1 MNKYFKAAGLAT
13 GLILSAAAGAS
24 AATVNLTA
32 GAAGVDVTTVPG
44 QDFVGDLQGVGA
56 NTLFSGPLELI
67 ASGPLRLTFS
77 LVAAESG
84 FNNALLFDGV
94 VHIQENVGNGS
105 VDFATG
111 VLNGQTFSTTI
122 AAGGNF
128 APRLSF
134 DINGDGV
141 ANFFSSDD
149 EFGVFANTSNLNALT
164 RFYLALDDSGAD
176 NDDNHDDI
184 IVRVDVA
191 PIPLPAGGLLLL
203 TALGGMAVLRRRRKA
218 A

>member
-1 MNKYFKAAGLAT
+1 MNKHLKAAGLAT
-13 GLILSAAAGAS
+13 GMILSAAAGAS
-24 AATVNLTA
+24 AATVNLVA
-32 GAAGVDVTTVPG
+32 ADAGVDVTTVPG
-44 QDFVGDLQGVGA
+44 QNFESDLQGVDA
-56 NTLFSGPLELI
+56 NTLFSGPLQLT

-94 VHIQENVGNGS
+94 VRIQENVGNGK

-111 VLNGQTFSTTI
+111 VLNSQTFSTTI
-122 AAGGNF
+122 AAGGDF

-134 DINGDGV
+134 DIDGDGV
-141 ANFFSSDD
+141 AEFGSGND
-149 EFGVFANTSNLNALT
+149 EFGVFADTANLSALT
-164 RFYLALDDSGAD
+164 RFYLALDDSGAN

-203 TALGGMAVLRRRRKA
+203 TALGGVAALRRRRKA

>member
-13 GLILSAAAGAS
+13 GIMLLAATSAS
-24 AATVNLTA
+24 AATVALTA
-32 GAAGVDVTTVPG
+32 EAAGVDVTTVPG
-44 QDFVGDLQGVGA
+44 QDFISDLQGVGA

-128 APRLSF
+128 APLLSF

-141 ANFFSSDD
+141 ADFFSSDD
-149 EFGVFANTSNLNALT
+149 EFGVFADARNLSALT
-164 RFYLALDDSGAD
+164 RFYLALDDSGAN

-203 TALGGMAVLRRRRKA
+203 TALGGMAVVRRRRKA